1 MRIATIADELSTII
15 KARSANTERF
25 IVAIDGRCSSGKTTL
40 ASALSDRLSA
50 TLLHMDD
57 FYLPLSRRTE
67 STFSTPAGHID
78 FERLLSE
85 VISPI
90 LSGDVAHYR
99 PYLCKTASFGEE
111 RTVEPSGVI
120 ILEGSYSHH
129 PVLKKH
135 CDLSV
140 FLRIDKSLQSARIQ
154 EREGEGAK
162 RFFELW
168 MPREEDYLNAFSIEA
183 SADFV
188 FESK

>member
-1 MRIATIADELSTII
+1 MKIIAIADELSAII
-15 KARSANTERF
+15 KARSAKAERF
-25 IVAIDGRCSSGKTTL
+25 IVAIDGRCTSGKSTL
-40 ASALSDRLSA
+40 ANILADRLSA

-57 FYLPLSRRTE
+57 FFLPASRRDGN
-67 STFSTPAGHID
+67 TFTTPAGHID

-90 LSGDVAHYR
+90 LSGEVAHYR

-140 FLRIDKSLQSARIQ
+140 FLRIDKEVQSARIRK
-154 EREGEGAK
+154 REGEGAK

-168 MPREEDYLNAFSIEA
+168 IPREEDYLNAFSIEN
-183 SADFV
+183 SADTV
-188 FESK
+188 FDSN

>member
-1 MRIATIADELSTII
+1 MRIVTIADELSAII

-25 IVAIDGRCSSGKTTL
+25 IVAIDGRCASGKTTL
-40 ASALSDRLSA
+40 ASALSERLST

-67 STFSTPAGHID
+67 NTFSTPAGHMD

-85 VISPI
+85 VIIPI
-90 LSGDVAHYR
+90 TEGRIAHYR

-140 FLRIDKSLQSARIQ
+140 FLRIDKELQSARIR

-168 MPREEDYLNAFSIEA
+168 IPREEEYFRAFDIEA
-183 SADFV
+183 GSDLSFDV
-188 FESK
+188 R

>member
-1 MRIATIADELSTII
+1 MRTLTIADELSAII

-25 IVAIDGRCSSGKTTL
+25 IVAIDGRCSSGKSTL
-40 ASALSDRLSA
+40 ANILADRLSA

-57 FYLPLSRRTE
+57 FFLPLSRRTE
-67 STFSTPAGHID
+67 STFSTPAGHMD
-78 FERLLSE
+78 FEKLLSE

-140 FLRIDKSLQSARIQ
+140 FLKIDKELQSERIR

-168 MPREEDYLNAFSIEA
+168 IPREEEYFRAFDIEA
-183 SADFV
+183 GANLSFDV
-188 FESK
+188 R